1 MNKINIILFLFISAF
16 SFAQNDSDSVDKL
29 TNEMCLSFKN
39 NESLSDSLRITI
51 LNEKF
56 IFPYLSQ
63 FPETEQEPLVDKLY
77 FRFQKN
83 CKEFVDYLY
92 RIDPPKKD
100 DWIKLDTRPDIKITK
115 KELDFLKR
123 KQNFYYFEWDGEKT
137 TVKITNK
144 YWTETFSDGTYSKLY
159 FRWLASNQ
167 FELEF
172 IESNNNGRKNFS
184 KLGDK
189 YVYEIVSK
197 ENDHYWILVTISGQS
212 ELFMFKLFL

>member
-1 MNKINIILFLFISAF
+1 MKRLNLIFFLFVSVF
-16 SFAQNDSDSVDKL
+16 SFAQNESIDNL

-39 NESLSDSLRITI
+39 NESLSDSVRITI

-56 IFPYLSQ
+56 IFPYLNQ
-63 FPETEQEPLVDKLY
+63 FPEAEKEHIIDNLY
-77 FRFQKN
+77 YRFQKN

-100 DWIKLDTRPDIKITK
+100 DWKKLTTRPEIKVTNRD
-115 KELDFLKR
+115 LAFLKSR
-123 KQNFYYFEWDGEKT
+123 HNFYYFEWGGKKT

-159 FRWLASNQ
+159 FRWLTNNQ

-184 KLGDK
+184 KPGEK
-189 YVYEIVSK
+189 YFYEIVSK
-197 ENDHYWILVTISGQS
+197 ENNYYWILVTVPEQPQ
-212 ELFMFKLFL
+212 LLMFKLFYN